1 EASPR
6 SSLERLD
13 FSTCRVLEQLPVD
26 SKLHEGV
33 PNQPRPV
40 PNAVYATVPIQPL
53 ANPETVCVSP
63 RAFRLLGVIDGID
76 YDKLDETF
84 AQYVSGSRRLPGSP
98 EPAAH
103 AYCGHQFGYFS
114 GQLGDGAAMLLGE
127 VNGIEIQLKGSGKTP
142 FSRTADGR
150 KVLRSTIREF
160 LCSEHMHA
168 LGIPT
173 TRAAAVSVSF
183 EDKVLRDINYDGNA
197 KFESTAVVV
206 RLAET
211 FIRFGSF
218 ELFKPIDSITGRSGP
233 SAGDMKLLRRLVD
246 FVIENYYEAECA
258 GVDGGE
264 ERKCISSAVRSVVEE
279 DMESH
284 RYERFLETVVER
296 TAKLVAQWQCVG
308 FCHGVLNTDNMSIV
322 GDTIDYGPFGFL
334 EAFQRD
340 YVCNTSDTGGRYT
353 YEAQPKICLWNCTKL
368 AEALTSVLDSEKSVE
383 ILRNSYGKAFM
394 KEYKR
399 LMRMKLGLA
408 EEREGDGDLVER
420 LLDVMENT
428 AADFTNTFR
437 ALSLVEVDGNE
448 AEYEAALERI
458 IDSCLTLEELADRLR
473 VPVRTEILA
482 QLKMVNPQ
490 TLPLYGIDEAT
501 LRRWEADFDRKRRY
515 ETMDGG
521 AKQKSDREA
530 WSAWL
535 KSYAE
540 RLTAESG
547 RRPDEERK
555 RLMNQANPKVVLRN
569 HLAQKVIEEAEEG
582 NFEPVRQLLDVLT
595 DPFSEEVP
603 AEFTK
608 RAPPGVKTI
617 AVS

>member
-1 EASPR
+1 SNTSGVSFSPVINTKYFSPEDAPSKEASPR
-6 SSLERLD
+6 SPLERLD

-63 RAFRLLGVIDGID
+63 SAFRLLGVIDGID

-84 AQYVSGSRRLPGSP
+84 AQYVSGSRRIPGSP

-160 LCSEHMHA
+160 LCSEHMRA

-197 KFESTAVVV
+197 KFEPTAVVV

-218 ELFKPIDSITGRSGP
+218 EIFKPIDSITGRSGP
-233 SAGDMKLLRRLVD
+233 SAGDIKLLRKLVD
-246 FVIENYYEAECA
+246 FVVENYYEAECA

-264 ERKCISSAVRSVVEE
+264 ERK
-279 DMESH
+279 
-284 RYERFLETVVER
+284 YERFLETVVER

-340 YVCNTSDTGGRYT
+340 YVCNTSDT
-353 YEAQPKICLWNCTKL
+353 
-368 AEALTSVLDSEKSVE
+368 
-383 ILRNSYGKAFM
+383 
-394 KEYKR
+394 
-399 LMRMKLGLA
+399 
-408 EEREGDGDLVER
+408 
-420 LLDVMENT
+420 
-428 AADFTNTFR
+428 
-437 ALSLVEVDGNE
+437 
-448 AEYEAALERI
+448 
-458 IDSCLTLEELADRLR
+458 
-473 VPVRTEILA
+473 
-482 QLKMVNPQ
+482 
-490 TLPLYGIDEAT
+490 
-501 LRRWEADFDRKRRY
+501 
-515 ETMDGG
+515 
-521 AKQKSDREA
+521 
-530 WSAWL
+530 
-535 KSYAE
+535 
-540 RLTAESG
+540 
-547 RRPDEERK
+547 
-555 RLMNQANPKVVLRN
+555 
-569 HLAQKVIEEAEEG
+569 
-582 NFEPVRQLLDVLT
+582 
-595 DPFSEEVP
+595 
-603 AEFTK
+603 
-608 RAPPGVKTI
+608 
-617 AVS
+617 